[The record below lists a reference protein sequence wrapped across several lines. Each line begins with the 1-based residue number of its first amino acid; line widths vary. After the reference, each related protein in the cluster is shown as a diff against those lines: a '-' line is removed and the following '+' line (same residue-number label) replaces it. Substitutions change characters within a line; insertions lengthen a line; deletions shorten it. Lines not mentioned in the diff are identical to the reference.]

1 MPSNVYL
8 PQAGETVTEGRI
20 QAWLKK
26 EGDLVAEGEKICEVM
41 TSKLVIDVKSPAA
54 GKIFRVFADVD
65 EIVEVGKII
74 AVIQVGDEKL
84 DPDQIARLPERHRG
98 SKERSAAPAAAPAVA
113 AKAVLRPEVP
123 GIEPV
128 SREGT
133 GDILAS
139 PVARKMAEEAGID
152 LRKVAGTGPRGR
164 ITKEDILEFLAR
176 PQPEK
181 EPAKE
186 IPAAEEPSSFSVTKI
201 AGVRRIIAERLRQSV
216 ALKPH
221 ICFEAKVR
229 VDDLFTLRNAMS
241 KRYDRKI
248 SLNSMIMFFYVHML
262 GKFPLLN
269 AHVVDDEIRQF
280 RKVNLGMA
288 VARKEGLIVPVI
300 HDAGGKNILELDEIA
315 RDLSERARA
324 GTLSLAEI
332 SNGTITVSNLGMYG
346 VRNFNAII
354 NPPEVAILA
363 VGGVDEQ
370 LRLDGDGKVV
380 PARYVSLN
388 LCVDHCA
395 IDGDMAAS
403 AVMTVKELMEN
414 PAIAIFER

>member
-20 QAWLKK
+20 QAWLKQ
-26 EGDLVAEGEKICEVM
+26 EGDVVSEGEKICEVM
-41 TSKLVIDVKSPAA
+41 TSKLVIDVMAPAA
-54 GKIFRVFADVD
+54 GEIFRIFAAVD
-65 EIVEVGKII
+65 EVVEVGKVI
-74 AVIQVGDEKL
+74 AVIRVGNETL
-84 DPDQIARLPERHRG
+84 DPEEIARLPERHRG
-98 SKERSAAPAAAPAVA
+98 AGERAAVTVPVPAATKA
-113 AKAVLRPEVP
+113 ASQPEVHGVETVP
-123 GIEPV
+123 PEG
-128 SREGT
+128 SR
-133 GDILAS
+133 DILAS

-181 EPAKE
+181 VSAKDAPVAGEP
-186 IPAAEEPSSFSVTKI
+186 PPFTVTKI
-201 AGVRRIIAERLRQSV
+201 AGVRKIIAERLRLSV

-221 ICFEAKVR
+221 ICFEAKVG
-229 VDDLFTLRNAMS
+229 VDDLFTLRNVMS

-262 GKFPLLN
+262 RKFPMLN

-280 RKVNLGMA
+280 AKVNLGMA
-288 VARKEGLIVPVI
+288 VSRKEGLIVPVI

-315 RDLSERARA
+315 RNLSEKARA
-324 GTLSLAEI
+324 GTLSMAEI
-332 SNGTITVSNLGMYG
+332 SNGTVTVSNLGMYG

-395 IDGDMAAS
+395 IDGDMGAS
-403 AVMTVKELMEN
+403 AVMALKELMEN

>member
-20 QAWLKK
+20 QAWLKQ

-65 EIVEVGKII
+65 EVVEVGKVI
-74 AVIQVGDEKL
+74 AVIQLGNETL
-84 DPDQIARLPERHRG
+84 DPEEIARLPERHRG
-98 SKERSAAPAAAPAVA
+98 AKERAALAPPPVAAARAVIQAEPAQVS
-113 AKAVLRPEVP
+113 AVQTE
-123 GIEPV
+123 EP
-128 SREGT
+128 RE
-133 GDILAS
+133 IIAS

-152 LRKVAGTGPRGR
+152 LGNVTGTGPRGR
-164 ITKEDILEFLAR
+164 ITKEDVLEFLAR
-176 PQPEK
+176 PQP
-181 EPAKE
+181 AKE
-186 IPAAEEPSSFSVTKI
+186 TPKDAPVPSEAPPFTVVKI
-201 AGVRRIIAERLRQSV
+201 AGIRKIIAERLRQSV
-216 ALKPH
+216 AQKPH

-229 VDDLFTLRNAMS
+229 VDGLLELRSAMS

-248 SLNSMIMFFYVHML
+248 SLNAMIMYFYVHML
-262 GKFPLLN
+262 RKFPILN
-269 AHVVDDEIRQF
+269 AHVVGDEIRQF
-280 RKVNLGMA
+280 QKVNLGMA

-300 HDAGGKNILELDEIA
+300 HDAGNRNILELDEMA
-315 RDLSERARA
+315 RDLGEKARA
-324 GTLSLAEI
+324 GTLSMAEI
-332 SNGTITVSNLGMYG
+332 SGGTVTVSNLGMYG

-363 VGGVDEQ
+363 VGGLDEQ
-370 LRLDGDGKVV
+370 LCLEGDGKVV
-380 PARYVSLN
+380 PARYMSLN

-403 AVMTVKELMEN
+403 AIMTVKDLMEN
-414 PAIAIFER
+414 PAIVIFER